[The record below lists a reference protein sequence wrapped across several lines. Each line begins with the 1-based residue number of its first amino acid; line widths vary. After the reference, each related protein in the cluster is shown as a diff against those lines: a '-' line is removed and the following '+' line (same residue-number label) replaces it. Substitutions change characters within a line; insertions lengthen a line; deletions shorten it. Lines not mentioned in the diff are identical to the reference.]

1 MAMQPDT
8 RPLIRIVDDD
18 EGLRGALAFLLENE
32 GYETACYSDARSF
45 LTGDTPSRAGCLIL
59 DVRMPGMTG
68 LELQRELSRRRFP
81 HPVIF
86 LTAFAEVDM
95 AVESLKKGAFDFLQK
110 PVDEEKLLAAVESA
124 VLRDEAAARDL
135 PTQAEFER
143 RLDGLSERQRQI
155 VGFAALGLPNPQ
167 IAERLGIALR
177 TVKFHRAEAYRRL
190 GIHTQE
196 DLQLLWPSL
205 PFDETQG
212 D

>member
-1 MAMQPDT
+1 MTQLLPS
-8 RPLIRIVDDD
+8 PLIRIVDDD

-32 GYETACYSDARSF
+32 GYETACYSDARDF

-68 LELQRELSRRRFP
+68 LQLQRELAQRRFP
-81 HPVIF
+81 HPIIF

-110 PVDEEKLLAAVESA
+110 PVDEEKLLEAVEGA
-124 VLRDEAAARDL
+124 LRRDAALSRGLPTEAEFAARL
-135 PTQAEFER
+135 AA
-143 RLDGLSERQRQI
+143 LSERQRQI
-155 VGFAALGLPNPQ
+155 IRLVAAGLPNPQ
-167 IAERLGIALR
+167 IAQRLGIALR

-196 DLQLLWPSL
+196 DLLALSAGL
-205 PFDETQG
+205 GVDKTQG